1 MLVRVLQ
8 RNKTRRT
15 YISLH
20 TSREVYLIYIKVY
33 VYTYREKGRESLKK
47 GKIIGS
53 HNYEGRQ
60 VKNLQGGSVDWR
72 RSKEPTLHF
81 KSKGHLQARF
91 PLHGGSQSFVLLRTS
106 ADPEEAHPPYGG
118 QSVLLKDH

>member
-8 RNKTRRT
+8 RNKTRRM

-33 VYTYREKGRESLKK
+33 VYTYRERGRESLEN

-72 RSKEPTLHF
+72 PRKESPLHF

-91 PLHGGSQSFVLLRTS
+91 PLTRGKSVLCSTQDFSRS
-106 ADPEEAHPPYGG
+106 EEAHPPYGG
-118 QSVLLKDH
+118 QSVPLKVH

>member
-1 MLVRVLQ
+1 MTAWRCLALLWIFRELESRVGVLVRVLQ

-60 VKNLQGGSVDWR
+60 VKNLQV
-72 RSKEPTLHF
+72 
-81 KSKGHLQARF
+81 
-91 PLHGGSQSFVLLRTS
+91 
-106 ADPEEAHPPYGG
+106 G
-118 QSVLLKDH
+118 Q